1 MAAPNYSILS
11 VEEADLPLLAKFVHA
26 SKLRLSINR
35 LLFEDWPNETI
46 QMKMYTDAV
55 TSVFK
60 DPNTECFKAVDT
72 DSNEIIGYFVLA
84 RKRPAQKLPE
94 YELGANPDQ
103 ETPEGMNPSLFVE
116 VMIASAEI
124 AKATEN
130 MDFFRRSWEFNK
142 LMRGC
147 NILILKIDLIYICVE
162 PRVQRHGV
170 GAKLVQLGFD
180 RAKAENIPFALG
192 AEAPSHGFYVKL
204 GFKETTHADIDLAK
218 YASAHSGFGVFRL
231 NGMIWYPHH

>member
-55 TSVFK
+55 TSGFK

-103 ETPEGMNPSLFVE
+103 ETPEGLNPSLFAE
-116 VMIASAEI
+116 VMTASAEI

-130 MDFFRRSWEFNK
+130 MDFFH
-142 LMRGC
+142 
-147 NILILKIDLIYICVE
+147 LIYICVE

-231 NGMIWYPHH
+231 NGMIWYPHY

>member
-1 MAAPNYSILS
+1 MAAPNYSILP
-11 VEEADLPLLAKFVHA
+11 VEEADLPFLAKFVHA

-130 MDFFRRSWEFNK
+130 MDFFH
-142 LMRGC
+142 
-147 NILILKIDLIYICVE
+147 LIYICVE